1 MRDQAQQF
9 ADADCAVYGISFDSP
24 EDNGAFRTNNEFPF
38 SLLSDETKE
47 VGAAYEAIRD
57 ADDPF
62 ANFPKRVSYLI
73 DAHGTIQKS
82 YDVSDPAGHAGEVLA
97 DLAALRR

>member
-1 MRDQAQQF
+1 MRDQAQKF
-9 ADADCAVYGISFDSP
+9 ADAGCAVYGISFDSP
-24 EDNGAFRTNNEFPF
+24 ADNGQFRTSNDFPF
-38 SLLSDETKE
+38 SLLSDESKE

-73 DAHGTIQKS
+73 DADGAIRKS

-97 DLAALRR
+97 DLEALLR